1 MADGIYV
8 SMCGAAAR
16 SEQLESVADNLANV
30 QTRGFKAAR
39 PAFESFLPLGGK
51 YDKSYPAAVATSL
64 DLRPG
69 PSTTTGNPLD
79 VVPED
84 GAFLAV
90 QTPGGDVAY
99 TRDGRMSLDAERR
112 LVVSGNPVLGKNGQP
127 IVVPADAAA
136 EVDPQGRVRAVLQS
150 TSERANR
157 PEGVELG
164 ELATFQLSG
173 TVDRLGPALL
183 QPGQGG
189 VATQVED
196 TRVRV
201 GEVELANASP
211 LEAMVQMIG
220 AQRSFEASMQAI
232 QIYRSLD
239 QSATAVGR
247 VK

>member
-16 SEQLESVADNLANV
+16 SDQLESVADNLANV

-39 PAFESFLPLGGK
+39 PAFEAFLPLGGK

-90 QTPGGDVAY
+90 QTSGGGVAY
-99 TRDGRMSLDAERR
+99 TRDGRLTLDAERR
-112 LVVSGNPVLGKNGQP
+112 LVIGGNPVLAKNGQP
-127 IVVPADAAA
+127 IVVPLDSAA
-136 EVDPQGRVRAVLQS
+136 EVDDEGRVRAVLQS
-150 TSERANR
+150 TSERATR
-157 PEGVELG
+157 PEGADLG
-164 ELATFQLSG
+164 QLATFRLSG
-173 TVDRLGPALL
+173 AVDKLGPALVA
-183 QPGQGG
+183 PGQGG
-189 VATQVED
+189 SADETED
-196 TRVRV
+196 TRFRV

-232 QIYRSLD
+232 QVYRSLD
-239 QSATAVGR
+239 QSANAVGR

>member
-16 SEQLESVADNLANV
+16 AEQLESVADNLANV
-30 QTRGFKAAR
+30 ETRGFKAAR

-51 YDKSYPAAVATSL
+51 YDKAYAAAVATSL

-79 VVPED
+79 VVPAD

-90 QTPGGDVAY
+90 GTPSGGVAY
-99 TRDGRMSLDAERR
+99 TRDGRMSLDADRH
-112 LVVSGNPVLGKNGQP
+112 LVVSGNPVLSKTGQP
-127 IVVPADAAA
+127 ITVPVDSSP
-136 EVDPQGRVRAVLQS
+136 EVDAQGRVRAVLAS
-150 TSERANR
+150 ASERAAR
-157 PEGVELG
+157 PQGVDLG
-164 ELATFQLSG
+164 EIATFQLSG
-173 TVDRLGPALL
+173 TVDRMGPTMV
-183 QPGQGG
+183 QPGEGG
-189 VATQVED
+189 SAAPVENTQL
-196 TRVRV
+196 RV

-211 LEAMVQMIG
+211 LEGMVQMIS
-220 AQRSFEASMQAI
+220 AQRSFDASMQAI

-239 QSATAVGR
+239 QSASAVGR

>member
-16 SEQLESVADNLANV
+16 AEQLDSVADNLANV
-30 QTRGFKAAR
+30 ETRGFKAAR
-39 PAFESFLPLGGK
+39 PAFESFLPMAGK
-51 YDKSYPAAVATSL
+51 YDKTYTAAVATAL

-79 VVPED
+79 VLPE
-84 GAFLAV
+84 GSAFLAV
-90 QTPGGDVAY
+90 ATPSGEVAY

-112 LVVSGNPVLGKNGQP
+112 LVVSGNPVLGKSGQP
-127 IVVPADAAA
+127 FVVPPDSTP
-136 EVDPQGRVRAVLQS
+136 EVDAQGRVRAVLS
-150 TSERANR
+150 SPSERASR
-157 PEGVELG
+157 PQGADLG
-164 ELATFQLSG
+164 EIATFQLDG
-173 TVDRLGPALL
+173 TVDRLGPTLV
-183 QPGQGG
+183 QPGAGG
-189 VATQVED
+189 TATPVEN
-196 TRVRV
+196 TKLRT

-211 LEAMVQMIG
+211 LEGMVQMIS
-220 AQRSFEASMQAI
+220 AQRSFDASMQAI

>member
-16 SEQLESVADNLANV
+16 SEQLDSVADNLANV

-39 PAFESFLPLGGK
+39 PAFESFMPLGGK
-51 YDKSYPAAVATSL
+51 YDKSYAAAVATSL

-79 VVPED
+79 VLPE
-84 GAFLAV
+84 GSAFLAV
-90 QTPGGDVAY
+90 QTPGGGVAY
-99 TRDGRMSLDAERR
+99 TRDGRMSLDSERH
-112 LVVSGNPVLGKNGQP
+112 LVIAGHPVLSKSGQP
-127 IVVPADAAA
+127 ITVPIDSNP
-136 EVDPQGRVRAVLQS
+136 EVDPEGRVRAVLQS
-150 TSERANR
+150 TSERATR
-157 PEGVELG
+157 PDPVELG

-173 TVDRLGPALL
+173 AVDRLGPSLL

-189 VATQVED
+189 SAVPLQD
-196 TRVRV
+196 TKVRV

-211 LEAMVQMIG
+211 LEATVQMIA
-220 AQRSFEASMQAI
+220 AQRSFDASMQAI

-239 QSATAVGR
+239 QSANAVGR